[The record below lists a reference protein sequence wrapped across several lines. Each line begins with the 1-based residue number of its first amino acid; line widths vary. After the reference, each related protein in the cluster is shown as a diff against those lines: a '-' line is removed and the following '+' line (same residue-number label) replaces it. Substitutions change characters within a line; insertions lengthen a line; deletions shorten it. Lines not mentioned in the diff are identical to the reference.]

1 MLVALGRHDSFKVP
15 SYELD
20 APGLEMTA
28 SRFPAMNIEFWSC
41 LFYTH
46 TQGRDCSKKVFCD
59 CFVLVATFF
68 LERAIGTV
76 LIKQKESFT
85 N

>member
-41 LFYTH
+41 LFSTH
-46 TQGRDCSKKVFCD
+46 THTHKETALKKG
-59 CFVLVATFF
+59 FV
-68 LERAIGTV
+68 TV
-76 LIKQKESFT
+76 LY
-85 N
+85 